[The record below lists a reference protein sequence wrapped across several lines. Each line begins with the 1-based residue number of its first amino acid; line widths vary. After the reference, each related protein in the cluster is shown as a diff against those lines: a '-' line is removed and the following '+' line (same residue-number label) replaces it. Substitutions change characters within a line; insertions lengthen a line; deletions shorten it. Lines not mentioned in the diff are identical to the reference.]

1 MAAVLPPPGRSRG
14 GVASSGLAMV
24 GASGAALASSPG
36 GPPIGRMAPG
46 VALPFD
52 RVSGDWLRVLT
63 PCEAVAW
70 LARNA
75 ARIHPPTPVVLDPGH
90 GGDEPGAVGPAALT
104 EKEVNLEV
112 ARRAVDALGA
122 QGVEAVLTRDGDYR
136 ATLAFRVSLATS
148 VRPDAFVSIHHNAEP
163 DGPRDGPGSETYYQ
177 YRSPAS
183 KRLAGLLYEETV
195 AALRAFSASWVADR
209 DAGAKWRLNAEG
221 GDYYGILRRAGEK
234 NLTAS
239 LAELAFI
246 SNASEEALLGTR
258 EVRQAEGEALARG
271 IVRFLRTQDPGSGF
285 TVPYPRTQ
293 PAGPGGGRKGCV
305 DPLQR

>member
-1 MAAVLPPPGRSRG
+1 
-14 GVASSGLAMV
+14 
-24 GASGAALASSPG
+24 
-36 GPPIGRMAPG
+36 MAPG

-52 RVSGDWLRVLT
+52 QVSRDWLRVLT
-63 PCEAVAW
+63 PCEGVAW
-70 LARNA
+70 LARDE
-75 ARIHPPTPVVLDPGH
+75 ARIHPPSPVVLDPGH
-90 GGDEPGAVGPAALT
+90 GGDEPGAVGPGGLT

-112 ARRAVDALGA
+112 AGRAADALRA
-122 QGVEAVLTRDGDYR
+122 QGIEAVLARSGDYR
-136 ATLAFRVSLATS
+136 ATLAFRVSLAAS

-163 DGPRDGPGSETYYQ
+163 DGPRDGPGTEIFYQ

-183 KRLAGLLYEETV
+183 KRLSGLLYEEMV
-195 AALRAFSASWVADR
+195 AALGAFPASWVADR
-209 DAGAKWRLNAEG
+209 DAGAKWRLNSEG

-246 SNASEEALLGTR
+246 SNASEEALLRAR
-258 EVRQAEGEALARG
+258 EVRQAEADALARG
-271 IVRFLRTQDPGSGF
+271 IIRFLRTEDPGSGF